1 MKRCDELENKINNII
16 KEMDRFKKS
25 PFAFNDIPSFLS
37 ELKNFLV
44 NRKMAEHTYMD
55 EIEQ

>member
-1 MKRCDELENKINNII
+1 
-16 KEMDRFKKS
+16 MDRFKKS

-37 ELKNFLV
+37 ELKKFLV